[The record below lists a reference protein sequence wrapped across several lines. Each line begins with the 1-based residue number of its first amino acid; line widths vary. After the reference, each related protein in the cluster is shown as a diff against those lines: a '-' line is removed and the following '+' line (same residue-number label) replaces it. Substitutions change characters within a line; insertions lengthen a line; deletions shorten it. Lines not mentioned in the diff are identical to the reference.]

1 MKRLNLEFIAAT
13 RNELGLTLQDMADA
27 LGFKNASTYMK
38 YEKGDYSFK
47 ANHVPVIARM
57 LKCTIEQLFFDKNFA
72 ETANTA

>member
-1 MKRLNLEFIAAT
+1 MNQLNLEFISVK
-13 RNELGLTLQDMADA
+13 RGELGLTLQDMADA

-47 ANHVPVIARM
+47 ANHVPVIAKM
-57 LKCTIEQLFFDKNFA
+57 LKCTIESLFFENNFA